1 MASFL
6 KYICSFF
13 ARNFVIGFML
23 QCFVCTHFVITP
35 FSEVRICRE
44 VFNCSEFHS
53 DEDFYLSN
61 WYFSLVLESTQ
72 FVLVTLE

>member
-1 MASFL
+1 MSCPEYLNYDILLSLSCLWQVFF

-35 FSEVRICRE
+35 FSEVEICRE
-44 VFNCSEFHS
+44 VFNVSEFHS
-53 DEDFYLSN
+53 DESF
-61 WYFSLVLESTQ
+61 
-72 FVLVTLE
+72 